1 MELPSYG
8 GNIQEKEETYSCSL
22 PAALAEYLGFSAELS
37 QSFCSFLIQE
47 TGRCIFRSCAFRC
60 SQYHKHLWK
69 GREMKNEVIIP
80 GAYMEYISSSDPFN
94 CTWPKAKYYK
104 GQEETDFHL
113 TKLYA
118 DCQLYRASEHAFFF
132 ACSSKWR
139 PSLQ

>member
-1 MELPSYG
+1 
-8 GNIQEKEETYSCSL
+8 
-22 PAALAEYLGFSAELS
+22 
-37 QSFCSFLIQE
+37 
-47 TGRCIFRSCAFRC
+47 
-60 SQYHKHLWK
+60 
-69 GREMKNEVIIP
+69 MKNEVIIP

-139 PSLQ
+139 PSLQWERWTSHVHYEPNNKRAIPLSCKISIDKEK